1 MDINDLISAAQEGIE
16 KSDLQFD
23 PALQRYFDPE
33 LNLYYSPE
41 SRDYF
46 DKRNGAYYKR
56 INGELIRTGQDAR
69 FKPARPQEDSSSED
83 EEEQVE
89 EEKGEKGDK
98 EKKKKCDEEE
108 QEKMLEEYKLAN
120 PGSFIDFTSLAPPPP
135 PPEDE
140 GKVVEENEEEPVYHG
155 ENVRIMVMQSDT
167 VQLGQLHII
176 TEIGGVIGA
185 GYGSNIRIEENGVKT
200 KHVSIQMR
208 TRKNE
213 IGVDE
218 NYFEAIYHAFGQ
230 YNGKLTPAQAAHRI
244 AHMDRVT
251 VGTTTLILHV
261 HPPGDTC
268 DACQSTTIRSELP
281 ETLQMGI
288 LTGAE
293 QKEFLDKAEA
303 ERIRE
308 FYNFDKYCWGPG
320 MCKAAQEQVAKR
332 EERAEK
338 KKEQETLEKLNKANE
353 KLLAAGHQPLN
364 LSQTRKRDRSKGF
377 AIGHVDP
384 MDNLGP
390 DAADDWKSR
399 RVVKTH
405 SKRMK
410 RNVLE
415 RTELNYEQEEE
426 KLRQKSLNRTWY

>member
-1 MDINDLISAAQEGIE
+1 MDINELISAAQEGIE

-33 LNLYYSPE
+33 SNLYYSPE
-41 SRDYF
+41 TRDYF

-56 INGELIRTGQDAR
+56 VDGELIRTGQDER
-69 FKPARPQEDSSSED
+69 FKPARPEEDSEDD
-83 EEEQVE
+83 EENEQE
-89 EEKGEKGDK
+89 ETDKKEEKDEKTQ
-98 EKKKKCDEEE
+98 E
-108 QEKMLEEYKLAN
+108 QLLEEFQLAN
-120 PGSFIDFTSLAPPPP
+120 PGSFIDFSSLAPPPP

-167 VQLGQLHII
+167 VQLGQLHIV
-176 TEIGGVIGA
+176 TEIGGVIGS
-185 GYGSNIRIEENGVKT
+185 GYGASIRIEENGVKPR
-200 KHVSIQMR
+200 HVSVQMR
-208 TRKNE
+208 TSKND
-213 IGVDE
+213 IGVNE
-218 NYFEAIYHAFGQ
+218 NHFEAVYHAFGQ
-230 YNGKLTPAQAAHRI
+230 YNGKLTPAQASHRI
-244 AHMDRVT
+244 RHMDRIT

-261 HPPGDTC
+261 HPPGVTC
-268 DACQSTTIRSELP
+268 DACESTSIRSELP

-288 LTGAE
+288 LSGKE

-320 MCKAAQEQVAKR
+320 MCKAAQEQLARR
-332 EERAEK
+332 EEREEK
-338 KKEQETLEKLNKANE
+338 RKEKETLAKLQKANE
-353 KLLAAGHQPLN
+353 KLQAAGHAPL
-364 LSQTRKRDRSKGF
+364 QITGRKRTQNKGF

-384 MDNLGP
+384 MEMGP

-399 RVVKTH
+399 RVVRTH

-426 KLRQKSLNRTWY
+426 KLRQQSLNRVWY

>member
-1 MDINDLISAAQEGIE
+1 MG
-16 KSDLQFD
+16 
-23 PALQRYFDPE
+23 
-33 LNLYYSPE
+33 
-41 SRDYF
+41 
-46 DKRNGAYYKR
+46 
-56 INGELIRTGQDAR
+56 
-69 FKPARPQEDSSSED
+69 
-83 EEEQVE
+83 
-89 EEKGEKGDK
+89 
-98 EKKKKCDEEE
+98 
-108 QEKMLEEYKLAN
+108 
-120 PGSFIDFTSLAPPPP
+120 
-135 PPEDE
+135 
-140 GKVVEENEEEPVYHG
+140 
-155 ENVRIMVMQSDT
+155 
-167 VQLGQLHII
+167 
-176 TEIGGVIGA
+176 
-185 GYGSNIRIEENGVKT
+185 

-293 QKEFLDKAEA
+293 Q
-303 ERIRE
+303 
-308 FYNFDKYCWGPG
+308 
-320 MCKAAQEQVAKR
+320 
-332 EERAEK
+332 EK
-338 KKEQETLEKLNKANE
+338 LEKLNKANE